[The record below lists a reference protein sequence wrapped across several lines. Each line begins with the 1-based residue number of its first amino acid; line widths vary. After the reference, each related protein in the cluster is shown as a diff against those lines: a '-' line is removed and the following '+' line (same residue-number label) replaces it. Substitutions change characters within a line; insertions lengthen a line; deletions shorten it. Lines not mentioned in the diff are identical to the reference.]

1 MASLN
6 CSEGTGTARL
16 RDAQGAW
23 PVRLRNALRGAAAGA
38 SLCALVGALA
48 LVSNSAGKGAAEGER
63 GVAPSFSLELLQ
75 SQTPGFR
82 VAGAGDARAYP
93 PPGKVFAHDYVE
105 TMLRIQQLPHN
116 CTGQSCCA
124 CGCCLHTTCARLLPP
139 CAACLRALHRTWW
152 RPLSFFY
159 PPLPR
164 PPPAAETGGHCCR
177 EDAPFTCCCTQFKD
191 EHEPRKNITLAI
203 PLVPHH
209 CEDVGPHCC
218 DAGAPFECCCGLM
231 GAVVKNK
238 TLVKIHDES
247 SATISQVSHQ
257 CNETGPQCCAEDAP
271 FTCCCVLS
279 KESKQQ
285 QLAAVVAAR
294 KSPPEALLENGESH
308 SKHEKARAKV
318 AHHVE
323 HDNQAAAGQSAS
335 RVTVKNT
342 AVKET
347 TARLEKEAAGMR
359 PVTAEDKAR
368 AEAAKRR
375 AEELKEI
382 KDAILRIDLQSAK
395 KMLVPMPAQARA
407 VQKFAKSYFGH
418 DQRHAELRKDLAKDA
433 SAHLE
438 SRNDIDAKEHVSLGM
453 DGRVLMSR
461 KDASMTELTMKAL
474 NELGMDEKEL
484 ARVSAS
490 SQTMRRASRKGSDE
504 ESAKATL
511 SDMFGAPSDASARA
525 WQPPAVDFSNL
536 VRGR

>member
-1 MASLN
+1 
-6 CSEGTGTARL
+6 
-16 RDAQGAW
+16 
-23 PVRLRNALRGAAAGA
+23 
-38 SLCALVGALA
+38 
-48 LVSNSAGKGAAEGER
+48 
-63 GVAPSFSLELLQ
+63 
-75 SQTPGFR
+75 
-82 VAGAGDARAYP
+82 
-93 PPGKVFAHDYVE
+93 
-105 TMLRIQQLPHN
+105 
-116 CTGQSCCA
+116 
-124 CGCCLHTTCARLLPP
+124 
-139 CAACLRALHRTWW
+139 
-152 RPLSFFY
+152 
-159 PPLPR
+159 
-164 PPPAAETGGHCCR
+164 
-177 EDAPFTCCCTQFKD
+177 
-191 EHEPRKNITLAI
+191 
-203 PLVPHH
+203 
-209 CEDVGPHCC
+209 
-218 DAGAPFECCCGLM
+218 M

-238 TLVKIHDES
+238 TLMKIHDEI
-247 SATISQVSHQ
+247 SATIPQVAHQ

-285 QLAAVVAAR
+285 QLAAVVSAR
-294 KSPPEALLENGESH
+294 QSPPEALLENAESH
-308 SKHEKARAKV
+308 FKHEKARAKI

-323 HDNQAAAGQSAS
+323 NDNQADNGQGAS
-335 RVTVKNT
+335 RVTVKKT

-347 TARLEKEAAGMR
+347 PARLEKDAAGMR
-359 PVTAEDKAR
+359 PVTEEDKAR

-395 KMLVPMPAQARA
+395 KSLVPMPAQARA

-418 DQRHAELRKDLAKDA
+418 DQRHAELHKELAKDA
-433 SAHLE
+433 SAHSE
-438 SRNDIDAKEHVSLGM
+438 FPDDINIHAKEHVSLGM
-453 DGRVLMSR
+453 DRHVLMSR

-490 SQTMRRASRKGSDE
+490 SQTTRRASRKGSHE